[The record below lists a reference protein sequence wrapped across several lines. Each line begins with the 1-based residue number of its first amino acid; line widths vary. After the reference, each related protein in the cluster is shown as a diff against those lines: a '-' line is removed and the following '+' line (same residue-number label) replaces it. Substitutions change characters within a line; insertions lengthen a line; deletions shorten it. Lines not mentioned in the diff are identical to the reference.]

1 MFNRDRLLLLLPW
14 CIALVLAGCGQSPA
28 ETGSTRTTA
37 ESDTYG
43 SYHGLVSI
51 EEQILW
57 DDVVAR
63 VRLISV
69 DGAVVVEPGGTY
81 RGALEFRFRVLEY
94 IKGSGGSEIVAVTID
109 EGRYDIASAARA
121 AVPGMVAT
129 RDTRWDGREA
139 IVFLGDYH
147 AQNGRTTYLLGGHT
161 VYGEDGYTVASRHLK
176 TWLPEAATTTGTGA
190 RSTDAAEKRF
200 LLDDPSSGGASGAQR
215 ASVETAPTITLSAL
229 KAKVAELRG
238 EIDAGGG
245 GSEEY
250 RSCIARRYALDRRF
264 RWEVG
269 QGKEPYRFE
278 TYVDSG
284 MPAGSQADK
293 DGPSAPVASGY
304 WLGGR
309 DKDLFTVVTTTP
321 EGYPN
326 HVQHDVV
333 TARPL
338 PAGEYRFNIHVLQP
352 DILICGGWSEFVKNT
367 GGTYVTVTAPAG
379 TVHEAF
385 FDPVAIAAAVGADGT
400 NGVLKPAA
408 FTVDGASAT
417 ITSLKWEAGT
427 VTMG

>member
-1 MFNRDRLLLLLPW
+1 
-14 CIALVLAGCGQSPA
+14 
-28 ETGSTRTTA
+28 
-37 ESDTYG
+37 
-43 SYHGLVSI
+43 
-51 EEQILW
+51 
-57 DDVVAR
+57 
-63 VRLISV
+63 
-69 DGAVVVEPGGTY
+69 
-81 RGALEFRFRVLEY
+81 
-94 IKGSGGSEIVAVTID
+94 
-109 EGRYDIASAARA
+109 
-121 AVPGMVAT
+121 
-129 RDTRWDGREA
+129 
-139 IVFLGDYH
+139 
-147 AQNGRTTYLLGGHT
+147 
-161 VYGEDGYTVASRHLK
+161 
-176 TWLPEAATTTGTGA
+176 
-190 RSTDAAEKRF
+190 
-200 LLDDPSSGGASGAQR
+200 
-215 ASVETAPTITLSAL
+215 
-229 KAKVAELRG
+229 
-238 EIDAGGG
+238 
-245 GSEEY
+245 
-250 RSCIARRYALDRRF
+250 
-264 RWEVG
+264 
-269 QGKEPYRFE
+269 
-278 TYVDSG
+278 

-427 VTMG
+427 VTMGLNPSASLTGHAVDFIALDGSVALTMSFDDATQGGGGALTWRVAAPPWVAGDLLMLRVRRP